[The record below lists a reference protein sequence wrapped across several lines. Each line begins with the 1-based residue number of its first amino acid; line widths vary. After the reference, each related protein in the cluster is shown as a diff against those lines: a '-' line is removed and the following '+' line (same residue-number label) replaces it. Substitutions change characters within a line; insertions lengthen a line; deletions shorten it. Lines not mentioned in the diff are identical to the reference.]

1 MCCQRYTGEGVTNHR
16 LPCTRDIAAL
26 REVSS
31 NTPSVY
37 TWPPPPPPRGLLN
50 PMTLESIYQLEW
62 AGETTRSGGVASFLL
77 LPRVN
82 KNFINPI
89 SRQVYFLLYNRYFEF
104 QLDIDPFFHRSR
116 SGFATFSSPPYPG

>member
-1 MCCQRYTGEGVTNHR
+1 
-16 LPCTRDIAAL
+16 
-26 REVSS
+26 
-31 NTPSVY
+31 
-37 TWPPPPPPRGLLN
+37 
-50 PMTLESIYQLEW
+50 MTLESIYQLEW

-104 QLDIDPFFHRSR
+104 QLDIDPFSR
-116 SGFATFSSPPYPG
+116 SFAIGIRNFFFPSLSGLM